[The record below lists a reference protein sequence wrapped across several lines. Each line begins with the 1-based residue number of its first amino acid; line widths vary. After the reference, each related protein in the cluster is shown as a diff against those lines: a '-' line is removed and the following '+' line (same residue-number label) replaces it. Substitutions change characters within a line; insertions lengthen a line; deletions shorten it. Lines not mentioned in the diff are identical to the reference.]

1 MIQKQLYDRYRN
13 HMFTLAYRMVND
25 WDLSHDVLQDAF
37 IEVFK
42 SIHQFRGQS
51 NLGGWIRTIV
61 VRAGINKIRERNR
74 LVFENYSSNETT
86 VKIDDNFTG
95 EQLDMAIRSLPAGTR
110 SVFVLIE
117 VEGYKHKEV
126 AEILGISAG
135 TSKSQLYYAKQ
146 LLRHKLKEFKNGEE

>member
-1 MIQKQLYDRYRN
+1 M
-13 HMFTLAYRMVND
+13 
-25 WDLSHDVLQDAF
+25 
-37 IEVFK
+37 
-42 SIHQFRGQS
+42 
-51 NLGGWIRTIV
+51 
-61 VRAGINKIRERNR
+61 
-74 LVFENYSSNETT
+74 VFENYSSNETT